1 MNDLEKHSMQF
12 IGKLIDENP
21 DLVNALKK
29 ARDEDNQAGIFCFTL
44 LISHGVSVDEAIK
57 SLEVRWVREQIE
69 RMAKKSESKE

>member
-1 MNDLEKHSMQF
+1 MNNLEIHSTQF
-12 IGKLIDENP
+12 IGKLIYENP
-21 DLVNALKK
+21 DLAKALKK
-29 ARDEDNQAGIFCFTL
+29 ARDERNQAGLFTFAL